1 MLERFTA
8 HGASCCAAPLC
19 LNRQGP
25 AQLTRRDGCD
35 SSFDNRN
42 GAMCSGPRV
51 CGWTGC
57 LPSGARANLPTV
69 LSGFW
74 GFSTYQLFPFS
85 GRSPWITSPPTAPAA
100 YSNNHCTREAAPPHR
115 NGALSTALRLLPTSN
130 APRDWRRAPTAGSA
144 CCRANP
150 RDESPGPP
158 CCPFV
163 QIRLALRFRY
173 GESGIRLS
181 RDGCTAT
188 ALGAGR
194 TATVHHL
201 GADDLVSR
209 FPVI

>member
-85 GRSPWITSPPTAPAA
+85 GRSPWITSPPHSTCCLQQQSLHTRGRATAPQR
-100 YSNNHCTREAAPPHR
+100 CTQHRATPATNLQRATGLAP
-115 NGALSTALRLLPTSN
+115 STNRRQRMLP
-130 APRDWRRAPTAGSA
+130 
-144 CCRANP
+144 CNP
-150 RDESPGPP
+150 RDGSPGPQY
-158 CCPFV
+158 CPFV

-173 GESGIRLS
+173 CEPGLRLS
-181 RDGCTAT
+181 RELAALRLRLAPAAPRRCTT
-188 ALGAGR
+188 LG
-194 TATVHHL
+194 
-201 GADDLVSR
+201 
-209 FPVI
+209 PMI

>member
-1 MLERFTA
+1 M
-8 HGASCCAAPLC
+8 
-19 LNRQGP
+19 NRQGP

-51 CGWTGC
+51 GGWTGC

-85 GRSPWITSPPTAPAA
+85 GRSPWITSPPHSTCCLQQQSLHTRGRATAPQRCTQHRATPATNQQRATGLAPSTNRRQRMLPCKPTRRESRAA
-100 YSNNHCTREAAPPHR
+100 V
-115 NGALSTALRLLPTSN
+115 LSICPNTASTSVQILRARVTAL
-130 APRDWRRAPTAGSA
+130 PR
-144 CCRANP
+144 
-150 RDESPGPP
+150 
-158 CCPFV
+158 V
-163 QIRLALRFRY
+163 
-173 GESGIRLS
+173 
-181 RDGCTAT
+181 GCTAT

>member
-1 MLERFTA
+1 MQ
-8 HGASCCAAPLC
+8 
-19 LNRQGP
+19 QGP

-74 GFSTYQLFPFS
+74 GFSTYRLFPFS
-85 GRSPWITSPPTAPAA
+85 GRSPWITSPPPQ
-100 YSNNHCTREAAPPHR
+100 H
-115 NGALSTALRLLPTSN
+115 LLPTATITAHARPRHRTATVHS
-130 APRDWRRAPTAGSA
+130 APRYACYQPATRHGTGAEHQPPAAHVAVQPTRWESRAAVLSICPNTAST
-144 CCRANP
+144 
-150 RDESPGPP
+150 S
-158 CCPFV
+158 V
-163 QIRLALRFRY
+163 QILRARVTALPRV
-173 GESGIRLS
+173 
-181 RDGCTAT
+181 GCTAT

-201 GADDLVSR
+201 GGR
-209 FPVI
+209 